1 MPVTA
6 TLQPDVAQPSQPGP
20 PPDASKATTVPRS
33 ARGGWG
39 DAGAK
44 RMSPSGSAA
53 YRTAR
58 ILGKAPVVT
67 ATRPMPTGGRRASAS
82 SAPSSVTS
90 TAKSVAVLIGGVSA
104 SPDALFPGQR
114 SLFV

>member
-6 TLQPDVAQPSQPGP
+6 TLQPAVAQPPQPGP
-20 PPDASKATTVPRS
+20 PPDAAKATTVPRS
-33 ARGGWG
+33 ALGGWD

-58 ILGKAPVVT
+58 ILGRAPVVT
-67 ATRPMPTGGRRASAS
+67 ATRPMPKGGSSARAS
-82 SAPSSVTS
+82 SAPSSVMQDS
-90 TAKSVAVLIGGVSA
+90 KAVAVLIGAVSA
-104 SPDALFPGQR
+104 
-114 SLFV
+114 